1 MKTWKADL
9 ALVGV
14 TLIWGATF
22 VMVKTA
28 LDQISTLLF
37 LAVRFSVAAALLAML
52 YRNRLQFRKARP
64 ALLVGSLLFA
74 GYVLQTLGLRLTTP
88 SKSAFLTGLTVP
100 LVPLAAALV
109 YWKGPRLVEWISVV
123 LATIGMALLTMQGE
137 RLQFGPG
144 DLLSFGCAVAFALH
158 VVAVGHFAWSMNFET
173 LAVTQIGTAA
183 LLGLSTFA
191 WVETPRVQWT
201 PGVLIAIGVT
211 ALFATALAFTVQAWA
226 QRYTTPTRTA
236 LIFALEPV
244 CASITSYLAIGETLS
259 PRGVSGAILILFGIL
274 LAELKRTEPPLHPS
288 VRTASPDV

>member
-14 TLIWGATF
+14 TLIWGSTF

-28 LDQISTLLF
+28 LGQISTLLF
-37 LAVRFSVAAALLAML
+37 LALRFTLAAAVLALL
-52 YRNRLQFRKARP
+52 YRNRLQLRKAAP
-64 ALLVGSLLFA
+64 ALLIGLLLFT

-88 SKSAFLTGLTVP
+88 SKSAFLTGLAVP

-109 YWKGPRLVEWISVV
+109 YWRGPRWIEWISVAM
-123 LATIGMALLTMQGE
+123 ATLGMTLLTMQGE

-158 VVAVGHFAWSMNFET
+158 VVAVGHFAWRMNFQT
-173 LAVTQIGTAA
+173 LAVTQIATAA
-183 LLGLSTFA
+183 VLGATTFA
-191 WVETPRVQWT
+191 WAEPPRVQWT
-201 PGVLIAIGVT
+201 PGVLIAVCITG
-211 ALFATALAFTVQAWA
+211 LFATALAFTVQAWA

-244 CASITSYLAIGETLS
+244 CASFTSYWVTGETLS
-259 PRGVSGAILILFGIL
+259 PRGFSGAVLILFGIL
-274 LAELKRTEPPLHPS
+274 LAELKRAEPPLHP
-288 VRTASPDV
+288 